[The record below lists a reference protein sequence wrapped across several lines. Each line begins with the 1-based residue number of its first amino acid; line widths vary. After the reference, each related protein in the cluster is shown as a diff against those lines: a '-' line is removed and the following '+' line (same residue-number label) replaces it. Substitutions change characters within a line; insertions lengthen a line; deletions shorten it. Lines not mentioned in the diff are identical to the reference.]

1 MRLLFTIFL
10 LAMFSTAFAVLEIPN
25 TQPKVHADE
34 WKWVL
39 DSTWKGLKKRNIDD
53 CRSKPI
59 YRQNPNSPGGL
70 ICRPK
75 SETPYDAVSE
85 GIGYGMLL
93 ALYSDDQKTFDLIYN
108 AGKEFSLN
116 FCQGWRKP
124 ANGDGTESGSAT
136 DADEDI
142 ALALIF
148 ADKLQKKGKW
158 KSSSINYANDAQSAV
173 DCVWGSMNNGLL
185 WPGNSWQPGYNV
197 GYFAPA
203 WYKIFNDFDSQKRN
217 WTNAVNRSYEFIKA
231 NSSYDI
237 GMVPD
242 WNQTNGTPGLGG
254 GAGYN
259 GYNGGKTF
267 FKDAIRILWRVAND
281 AIWFN
286 EPRAKEFL
294 TKSLTFIK
302 SKGGPDAANFY
313 QLEGANKGEL
323 LPADDKWTQFNNS
336 NTWRYRREHSW
347 LTVGQWITAV
357 MAVGTDEDK
366 IAWSKKMA
374 EFYEYDVNKDKN
386 YKPDFFGLKEDPT
399 KGNYE
404 TSRYEDTTH
413 NEMYFD
419 QFLAWFGVSLMSG
432 TWVNV
437 VELLDRPVANTTGI
451 LGSPF
456 PELKPPPPPEP
467 PEPPIEP
474 PEPPESIMAKNYAR
488 FGIQVT
494 QTGNGLRLQSKSD
507 VTWKIHNL
515 QGKLLFSSSSKEAT
529 WNSGNFKGTAVVS
542 AASRSGSERKLTV
555 VK

>member
-1 MRLLFTIFL
+1 MRALITTLALLT
-10 LAMFSTAFAVLEIPN
+10 MFSTAFAVLEIPN
-25 TQPKVHADE
+25 AQPKVHADE

-39 DSTWKGLKKRNIDD
+39 DSTWQGIKRRNIES
-53 CRSKPI
+53 CRSKTI
-59 YRQNPNSPGGL
+59 YRQNPNSKGGL

-93 ALYSDDQKTFDLIYN
+93 ALYSDDQITFDLIYN
-108 AGKEFSLN
+108 AGKEFGLN

-124 ANGDGTESGSAT
+124 ADGSGTEPGSAT

-158 KSSSINYANDAQSAV
+158 KSGSINYYNDAQSAV

-203 WYKIFNDFDSQKRN
+203 WYKIFNSFDSQKRN
-217 WTNAVNRSYEFIKA
+217 WTNAVDKSYEFIRS
-231 NSSYDI
+231 NSSYDV

-242 WNQTNGTPGLGG
+242 WNQTNGTPGLW

-259 GYNGGKTF
+259 GYNNGKNF
-267 FKDAIRILWRVAND
+267 FKDAIRVLWRVAND

-286 EPRAKEFL
+286 EQRAKDFL

-302 SKGGPDAANFY
+302 GKGGPDAANFY
-313 QLEGANKGEL
+313 QLEGANKGAL
-323 LPADDKWTQFNNS
+323 LPAADKWTEFNGQNNS
-336 NTWRYRREHSW
+336 STWRYRQEHSW
-347 LTVGQWITAV
+347 LTVGQWAAAV
-357 MAVGTDEDK
+357 MAVGTDDDK
-366 IAWSKKMA
+366 VAWSKKMS
-374 EFYEYDVNKDKN
+374 EFYEYDVNKSED
-386 YKPDFFGLKEDPT
+386 YKPDFFGLIEDQA

-437 VELLDRPVANTTGI
+437 IDALDKPVANVEGI

-456 PELKPPPPPEP
+456 PQLPPPPPID
-467 PEPPIEP
+467 PI
-474 PEPPESIMAKNYAR
+474 IAKNNVR
-488 FGIQVT
+488 LGIQVS
-494 QTGNGLRLQSKSD
+494 QIGNILRLQSKSD

-515 QGKLLFSSSSKEAT
+515 QGKLLFSSNSKETTWNVGNFRGVAIVSATNGFGVESSKHFI
-529 WNSGNFKGTAVVS
+529 GQ
-542 AASRSGSERKLTV
+542 R
-555 VK
+555 

>member
-1 MRLLFTIFL
+1 MRALITTLALLT
-10 LAMFSTAFAVLEIPN
+10 MFSTAFAVLEIDN
-25 TQPKVHADE
+25 AQPKVHANE

-39 DSTWKGLKKRNIDD
+39 DSTWQGIKRRNIED
-53 CRSKPI
+53 CRSKSI
-59 YRQNPNSPGGL
+59 YRQNPNSQGGL

-108 AGKEFSLN
+108 ASKEFHLN
-116 FCQGWRKP
+116 FCDGWRKP
-124 ANGDGTESGSAT
+124 ADGGGTEMGSAT

-158 KSSSINYANDAQSAV
+158 GSSTINYANDAQSAV
-173 DCVWGSMNNGLL
+173 NCVWGSMREGLL
-185 WPGNSWQPGYNV
+185 CPGGPNAGWCPGFNV

-203 WYKIFNDFDSQKRN
+203 WYRIFKDFSNNGSHN
-217 WTNAVNRSYEFIKA
+217 WQQAIDASYSLIKSA
-231 NSSYDI
+231 KNPGYSI

-242 WNQTNGTPGLGG
+242 WSQSDGSPGG
-254 GAGYN
+254 GGYN
-259 GYNGGKTF
+259 TYKEGKAF
-267 FKDAIRILWRVAND
+267 FKDAIRVLWRIATD

-286 EPRAKEFL
+286 EQRAKEFL
-294 TKSLTFIK
+294 TNSLTFIK

-313 QLEGANKGEL
+313 QLDGTL
-323 LPADDKWTQFNNS
+323 IPATDKWMEFNGENNP
-336 NTWRYRREHSW
+336 NTWRYRQEHSW
-347 LTVGQWITAV
+347 LTVGQWTAAV
-357 MAVGTDEDK
+357 MAVGTDDDK

-374 EFYEYDVNKDKN
+374 EFYEYDVNKNKD
-386 YKPDFFGLKEDPT
+386 YKPDFFGLIEDPT

-437 VELLDRPVANTTGI
+437 IDALDNPVANTEGI
-451 LGSPF
+451 PGSPF
-456 PELKPPPPPEP
+456 PQLPEP
-467 PEPPIEP
+467 IT
-474 PEPPESIMAKNYAR
+474 AKNNAR

-494 QTGNGLRLQSKSD
+494 QNGNVLRLQSKNN
-507 VTWKIHNL
+507 VEWKIHNL
-515 QGKLLFSSSSKEAT
+515 QGKLLFSSNSKEAT
-529 WNSGNFKGTAVVS
+529 WNLGNFKGMAVVS
-542 AASRSGSERKLTV
+542 AISESSAERKLTV